1 MKSLRCRDAGFDCD
15 FEVQSETV
23 DEILQRAAEHVQSV
37 HNLIVK
43 TELTEQV
50 RGLIQDEE

>member
-15 FEVQSETV
+15 YEVQAETV

-37 HNLIVK
+37 HNLEVT

-50 RGLIQDEE
+50 RGLIQEEE

>member
-23 DEILQRAAEHVQSV
+23 DEILQRAAEHVASV
-37 HNLIVK
+37 HNLEVK

>member
-1 MKSLRCRDAGFDCD
+1 M
-15 FEVQSETV
+15 
-23 DEILQRAAEHVQSV
+23 QRAAEHVQSV
-37 HNLIVK
+37 HNLEVT